1 MLMKNCF
8 LSLSLCLAL
17 AACKQE
23 AKPVSKD
30 VLVADLDKS
39 VSPANDFFTYANG
52 GWIKANPIPDEQT
65 SWGIG
70 NLVVEENLKRLR
82 AICEEAA
89 KSNAAP
95 GSIQQKIGDFW
106 LEAMDSAKIEKGGL
120 QPINYY
126 LQQIASVKD
135 VPTLTAAMAQ
145 LEKIG
150 VNTAPGMYVAQDDK
164 NSNLMALQLVQSGL
178 YLDDREYYF
187 KQDTTYQNIREA
199 YGKLIKRF
207 LVLSGTD
214 STAASKAA
222 TDIIALE
229 TRLAKSHRKL
239 EDTRDPYKNY
249 YKMSV
254 GSLEKL
260 TPSFQFARYFQ
271 MAGVPS
277 TDSVIV
283 HQPEYYKALETEL
296 KSTPLDVWKAYLR
309 FRLIDE
315 YDQALPEAY
324 GQAAFGFSKVLYGA
338 KIRKPRWKRV
348 MATENS
354 LLGEPLGQ
362 LYVKKYFTGK
372 AKKRYSDMVEDIRAA
387 LKNRIQNLTWMSDS
401 TKQKALVKLA
411 AMKKKVGYPDKWK
424 DFSAMQ
430 IGRESYAQNLM
441 NANKWWEQYNLNKL
455 GKPVDRDEWDM
466 TPQTYNAYYNPS
478 NNEIVLPAGM
488 FTVPG
493 ATDEQI
499 DDAVAY
505 GYAGASTIGHEMTH
519 GFDDQGRLY
528 DKDGN
533 LTDWWTKE
541 DAERFQERA
550 ERMIQQ
556 FSHFQVIDTFKI
568 NGKATL
574 GENIADLGGVLLGW
588 DAFTKTKQYKENK
601 MIDSLTPAQ
610 RFFLGYALGW
620 MDKSRDEA
628 LRAQLMS
635 DVHAPAMYRVNGPM
649 QNVDAFYSAF
659 HLQPGNKMYVPDTS
673 RVRIW

>member
-1 MLMKNCF
+1 MKNCF
-8 LSLSLCLAL
+8 LFLSFCLL
-17 AACKQE
+17 FVACRQD

-39 VSPANDFFTYANG
+39 VSPANDFFNYANG
-52 GWIKANPIPDEQT
+52 GWIKANPIPDEQS

-70 NLVVEENLKRLR
+70 NLVIEENLKRLR
-82 AICEEAA
+82 TICEEAA
-89 KSNAAP
+89 KSKATP

-106 LEAMDSAKIEKGGL
+106 LEAMDSTKIEGRGL
-120 QPINYY
+120 RPIAYY

-135 VPTLTAAMAQ
+135 IPTLTAAMAQ

-164 NSNLMALQLVQSGL
+164 NSNMMALQLVQSGL
-178 YLDDREYYF
+178 FLDDREYYF
-187 KQDTTYQNIREA
+187 NQDTTYQNIRAA
-199 YGKLIKRF
+199 YHQFIQRF
-207 LVLSGTD
+207 LELSGND
-214 STAASKAA
+214 STEANKLA

-229 TRLAKSHRKL
+229 TSLAESHRKL

-254 GSLEKL
+254 GSLDKL
-260 TPSFQFARYFQ
+260 TPSFRFVRYFQ
-271 MAGVPS
+271 MVGVPP

-296 KSTPLDVWKAYLR
+296 KNTPIDVWKAYLR

-315 YDQALPEAY
+315 YSQALPEVY
-324 GQAAFGFSKVLYGA
+324 GQAAFDFSKVLYGA
-338 KIRKPRWKRV
+338 KVRKPRWKRV
-348 MATENS
+348 IATENN

-362 LYVKKYFTGK
+362 LYVKKFFTEK
-372 AKKRYSDMVEDIRAA
+372 AKQRYSSMVEDIRAA
-387 LKNRIQNLTWMSDS
+387 LKSRIQHLTWMSDS

-411 AMKKKVGYPDKWK
+411 AMKKKVGYPEKWK

-430 IGRESYAQNLM
+430 IGRESYVQNLM
-441 NANKWWEQYNLNKL
+441 NANAWWVQYNFNKL
-455 GKPVDRDEWDM
+455 GKPVDRDEWEM

-505 GYAGASTIGHEMTH
+505 GYAGASTIGHEITH

-541 DAERFQERA
+541 DAQRFEAQA
-550 ERMIQQ
+550 DKMVNQ
-556 FSHFQVIDTFKI
+556 FNSFQVIDTFKI

-620 MDKSRDEA
+620 MHQSRPEA

-635 DVHAPAMYRVNGPM
+635 DVHSPAMYRVNGPM
-649 QNVDAFYSAF
+649 QNVDAFYQAF
-659 HLQPGNKMYVPDTS
+659 HLQPGNKMYVPDS
-673 RVRIW
+673 ARVRIW